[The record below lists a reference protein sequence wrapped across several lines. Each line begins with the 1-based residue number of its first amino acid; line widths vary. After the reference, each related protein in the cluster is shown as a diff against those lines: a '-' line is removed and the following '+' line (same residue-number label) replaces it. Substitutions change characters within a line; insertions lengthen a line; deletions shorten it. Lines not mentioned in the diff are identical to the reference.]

1 MFGSFFN
8 DSMHVIHGLAKSDV
22 VRGMLL
28 QATNDIFVH
37 KTDRDKGYTEVK
49 FANEGDDLEVL
60 CEDHE
65 NPGGGFRVRNHDNND
80 QIETVHLS
88 DMDTAFGGDE
98 C

>member
-1 MFGSFFN
+1 MSWFN
-8 DSMHVIHGLAKSDV
+8 GAVSVIDAIAKSDV

-28 QATNDIFVH
+28 QATNDIVSY

-60 CEDHE
+60 CEDLE
-65 NPGGGFRVRNHDNND
+65 TPGGGWRVMNHDNND
-80 QIETVHLS
+80 AIETVQLK

-98 C
+98 

>member
-1 MFGSFFN
+1 MTWFKQTMQLV
-8 DSMHVIHGLAKSDV
+8 DGLAKSEV

-37 KTDRDKGYTEVK
+37 KTDRATGYQEVK

-60 CEDHE
+60 CEDLE

-80 QIETVHLS
+80 QIETVQLS
-88 DMDTAFGGDE
+88 DMDTAFGGD
-98 C
+98 

>member
-1 MFGSFFN
+1 MSFFN
-8 DSMHVIHGLAKSDV
+8 NAMQFIDGLSKNDV

-37 KTDRDKGYTEVK
+37 RTDRDKGYTEVK
-49 FANEGDDLEVL
+49 FANEGDDLEIL
-60 CEDHE
+60 CEDLE
-65 NPGGGFRVRNHDNND
+65 NPSGGFRVINRDNND
-80 QIETVHLS
+80 QIDTVQLS